1 MKLPKYLILNK
12 EIGETP
18 LEVLDNFKA
27 ENHAYAAV
35 PMSYAGRLDP
45 LASGTLLVLVGEEC
59 KRQKNYMGLDK
70 EYVFEV
76 LVGMK
81 TDTGDV
87 LGMAQLGPE
96 RPQDAPTT
104 EEIRTVL
111 EELSGK
117 RTIPYP
123 AFSSKTVNGKPL
135 FKYALEGDIDSV
147 EIPTKDVEIFS
158 IQHIGT
164 ESVTTQ
170 ELFSQISQKIE
181 SIKPVTEHTK
191 ALGNDFRRPDIRKRY
206 AELESAADGEFYIL
220 KFRAVCSS
228 GTYMRT
234 LAEDIASKLGF
245 VGLAFSIHRTKVGR
259 FKKIGP
265 LSFWS
270 KTLSSNPDWNSS

>member
-18 LEVLDNFKA
+18 LEVLDAFKA
-27 ENHAYAAV
+27 ANHRYAAV

-45 LASGTLLVLVGEEC
+45 LASGKLLVLVGEEC
-59 KRQKNYMGLDK
+59 KKQNKYMGLDK

-76 LVGMK
+76 LLGMS

-87 LGMAQLGPE
+87 LGMGELGDPL
-96 RPQDAPTT
+96 PVAAPLDKQINDAVKKLT
-104 EEIRTVL
+104 
-111 EELSGK
+111 GK

-123 AFSSKTVNGKPL
+123 PFSSKTVKGQPL
-135 FKYALEGDIDSV
+135 FKYALEGTIDTI

-164 ESVTTQ
+164 QTLDNKD
-170 ELFSQISQKIE
+170 LFFQISQKIE

-191 ALGNDFRRPDIRKRY
+191 ALGNDFRRPEIRVRY
-206 AELESAADGEFYIL
+206 EELKSASEENKQFYIL

-234 LAEDIASKLGF
+234 LAQDIARELGS

-259 FKKIGP
+259 FKTIGP
-265 LSFWS
+265 ISLWS
-270 KTLSSNPDWNSS
+270 KLF